1 MVLVVETLVGITHN
15 LQILH
20 QCVNLFVQVLYVTT
34 VLGVTHGLVLAP
46 IDFSLFLSLHPLLL
60 LTESLIA
67 CLDFRNFQINLII
80 FPLLHNR
87 FFFDH
92 LQLVIH
98 FIQSRLLAL
107 RMLSQKATAL
117 WKRRLLLLELLNSRW
132 LMRKRLLQRLTVLL
146 GLVELVRVLLLLLLR
161 VRVLSRESI

>member
-117 WKRRLLLLELLNSRW
+117 
-132 LMRKRLLQRLTVLL
+132 
-146 GLVELVRVLLLLLLR
+146 
-161 VRVLSRESI
+161 